1 MTEKEKNTPLLDKRS
16 SRRTFIKNSG
26 LTVGGVVLGGAL
38 GSLLVKDEKTTTTET
53 HVHSEATTSNANVAL
68 MYFTPEQLAIT
79 VAAAERIFPAD
90 ANGPGAKDLLV
101 AYYIDHQLAGT
112 WGLRSNEYTKGPF
125 FPGEPTQG
133 YQGRL
138 NRQEIFNIGLKGLQD
153 HSLSTYNK
161 KFTEL
166 TEEEQ
171 DAVLT
176 DFADDKVSLKGTTS
190 KIFFGILRAGTIEG
204 VYADPLYGG
213 NNGMEGWKMKDFP
226 GHQMTYL
233 DIIDKEFTVI
243 EPLALNSQH
252 KH

>member
-1 MTEKEKNTPLLDKRS
+1 
-16 SRRTFIKNSG
+16 
-26 LTVGGVVLGGAL
+26 
-38 GSLLVKDEKTTTTET
+38 
-53 HVHSEATTSNANVAL
+53 
-68 MYFTPEQLAIT
+68 MYFTPEQFSIT
-79 VAAAERIFPAD
+79 EAATERIFPAD
-90 ANGPGAKDLLV
+90 DNGPGAKDLLV

-125 FPGEPTQG
+125 YPGEPTQG

-153 HSLSTYNK
+153 HSLKTYNK
-161 KFTEL
+161 KFPEL
-166 TEEEQ
+166 TNEEQ

-176 DFADDKVSLKGTTS
+176 EFADDKVALKGTTA
-190 KIFFGILRAGTIEG
+190 KTFFGILRAGTIEG
-204 VYADPLYGG
+204 AYADPLYGG
-213 NNGMEGWKMKDFP
+213 NKGMEGWKMKNFP

-233 DIIDKEFTVI
+233 NIIDKEYAVI